1 MDFGLIPEGTS
12 QALTDLINNAQN
24 AECPGDTSEI
34 CCATKFILDEDPKAV
49 NNVSAL
55 EELLFTAV
63 DSANEEVKNLDD
75 KNSVEPEPS
84 QNEPLMNPLNS
95 PAENSAVSL
104 KLSLFVI
111 TLLMFNILMSS

>member
-24 AECPGDTSEI
+24 AECDTSEI

-63 DSANEEVKNLDD
+63 DSANEEVNNLDD
-75 KNSVEPEPS
+75 RKSVEPEPS

-95 PAENSAVSL
+95 PAENSACSL
-104 KLSLFVI
+104 KFSLFVI
-111 TLLMFNILMSS
+111 TLLIFNILQLS